1 MRYLSLVIVLLLAG
15 CMSTTTITEPDG
27 KVYAIESRSDSVV
40 HAKLSNNVSLTV
52 DNRGKPS
59 TLDELIKLYFMQWT
73 AEQSKESD

>member
-15 CMSTTTITEPDG
+15 CMSTTTITLPDG
-27 KVYAIESRSDSVV
+27 SMYAIESRNDAFV
-40 HAKLSNNVSLTV
+40 HAKLSNSVEITA

-73 AEQSKESD
+73 AEQSKESN